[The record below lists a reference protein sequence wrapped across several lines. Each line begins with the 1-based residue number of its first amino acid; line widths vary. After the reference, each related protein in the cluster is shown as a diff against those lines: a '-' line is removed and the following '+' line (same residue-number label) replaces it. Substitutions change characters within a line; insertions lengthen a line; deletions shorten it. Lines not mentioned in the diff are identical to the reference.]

1 MNRESLPQDEHP
13 GNVFAAQLAKGF
25 NTLTFDEPLETRY
38 KHVMRKEQRLPAILC
53 TCLGLVIWVAFALSD
68 IYRLGGWKQVSGFDD
83 MTALVLGSR
92 ALGLIGLILSLLY
105 LSRGGL
111 HYDRLNLL
119 VYIILGAAVSITSNI
134 IEAKGSFSM
143 ESAQIL
149 IVMAAFLP
157 IGLTFWQG
165 LTAATLITL
174 SAFLTTS
181 LLPVSELHL
190 KTELLVMMPLATI
203 VAALGGYAREYGRRE
218 QFLLRGILRLQAS
231 TDALT
236 GLSNRRAFI
245 KHTSTALKQG
255 ARELKPVLLA
265 LIDIDH
271 FKRYNDHY
279 GHSDGDITLQRV
291 ASVLQQAALRPMDIA
306 ARVGGE
312 EFAIFLYD
320 VTPAQAMVLLDRTRA
335 AVQSLSIEHLPTE
348 EGIVTISIGVTQFAA
363 NESQD
368 DLYRRADAMLYQA
381 KQNGRNRVCNT
392 DDALAAS
399 ADQDTTTATANA

>member
-1 MNRESLPQDEHP
+1 MNREPLPQDEHP

-25 NTLTFDEPLETRY
+25 NTLRFDEPLDTRY
-38 KHVMRKEQRLPAILC
+38 KHVMRQEQRIPAMLC
-53 TCLGLVIWVAFALSD
+53 TCMGLVIWFAFAVSD
-68 IYRLGGWKQVSGFDD
+68 IYRLGGWAQLSLRDE
-83 MTALVLGSR
+83 MTALVLDSR
-92 ALGLIGLILSLLY
+92 ALGLVGLILSLLY
-105 LSRGGL
+105 LLRGGL

-119 VYIILGAAVSITSNI
+119 VYIILGAAVSITANI
-134 IEAKGSFSM
+134 IEVKGSFSM

-157 IGLTFWQG
+157 IGLTFWQA
-165 LTAATLITL
+165 LTAASLITL

-181 LLPVSELHL
+181 LLPVSALAI

-203 VAALGGYAREYGRRE
+203 VAALGGYAREYVHRE

-245 KHTSTALKQG
+245 KHMSTALKQG
-255 ARELKPVLLA
+255 TRDNKPVLLA
-265 LIDIDH
+265 LVDIDH

-291 ASVLQQAALRPMDIA
+291 ASVLQQAALRPMDMA

-312 EFAIFLYD
+312 EFAILLYD
-320 VTPAQAMVLLDRTRA
+320 ATPAQATAVLERTRA
-335 AVQSLSIEHLPTE
+335 AVQSLAIEHLPTE
-348 EGIVTISIGVTQFAA
+348 EGIVTISIGVTEFAV

-368 DLYRRADAMLYQA
+368 DVYRRADAMLYQA
-381 KQNGRNRVCNT
+381 KQNGRNRVCNNEAPPVT
-392 DDALAAS
+392 P
-399 ADQDTTTATANA
+399 ADRDTTIATAHA